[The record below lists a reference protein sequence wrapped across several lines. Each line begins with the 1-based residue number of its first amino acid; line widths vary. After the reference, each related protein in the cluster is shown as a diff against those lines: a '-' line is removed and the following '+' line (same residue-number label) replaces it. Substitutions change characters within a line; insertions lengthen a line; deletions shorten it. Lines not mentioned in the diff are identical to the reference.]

1 MTLASYMYYIDMAQ
15 TNSQS
20 IFINWSER
28 KKERKIQFSTDL
40 HGVKWKLY
48 GSYLSFLK
56 SVFFFIFSSLTAFL
70 NDLWSCYILH
80 ETTLFCVS
88 LCQFVL
94 AHDSAFVIFHLAA
107 CLTFDCHKCFAI
119 IESLIGWMIRLS
131 CTKDLCCYSQE
142 KDVFTL
148 CNKTS

>member
-1 MTLASYMYYIDMAQ
+1 M
-15 TNSQS
+15 
-20 IFINWSER
+20 
-28 KKERKIQFSTDL
+28 

-56 SVFFFIFSSLTAFL
+56 SVGFFFIFSSLTAFL

-148 CNKTS
+148 CNKTSAAIFIFIFLSINYEIPHDIGKYSYWKKYIN